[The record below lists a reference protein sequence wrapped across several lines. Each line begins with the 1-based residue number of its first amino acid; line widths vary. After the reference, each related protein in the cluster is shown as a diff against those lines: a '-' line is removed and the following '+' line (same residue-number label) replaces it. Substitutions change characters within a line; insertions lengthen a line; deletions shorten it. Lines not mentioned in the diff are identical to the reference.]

1 MGRRATPPPVAD
13 PFRLMPDAAPL
24 TIQRIAIFP
33 LPGTVLFPGLHLPLH
48 IFEPRY
54 KAMVQEVLARDRQ
67 IGMIQPRQIPGEE
80 FREPP
85 ALYDIGCIG
94 RIIDVEALDE
104 GRFNLVLEGVARF
117 RVRRELDV
125 TTPFRQI
132 EAEIEIEAEEDAV
145 LSSIERASLE
155 REAKRFAARQ
165 GYVVDWD
172 SVGQLD
178 DATLVNG
185 IAQVAPFDA
194 AAKQALLEATPIGAR
209 ADLVVQMMQFF
220 GRFDGDDG
228 RATLQ

>member
-1 MGRRATPPPVAD
+1 MTEAS
-13 PFRLMPDAAPL
+13 PL

-33 LPGTVLFPGLHLPLH
+33 LPGAVLFPGLHLPLH

-54 KAMVQEVLARDRQ
+54 CAMVQEVLARDRQ
-67 IGMIQPRQIPGEE
+67 IGMIQPRQLPGDEN
-80 FREPP
+80 REPP

-94 RIIDVEALDE
+94 KIIDIEALDE
-104 GRFNLVLEGVARF
+104 GRFNLVLEGDTRF

-125 TTPFRQI
+125 TTPFRQV
-132 EAEIEIEAEEDAV
+132 EAEIEHEDEGHAV
-145 LSSIERASLE
+145 LASVERASLE
-155 REAKRFAARQ
+155 REAKRFAERQ
-165 GYVVDWD
+165 GYVVDWNA
-172 SVGQLD
+172 VGQLD

-194 AAKQALLEATPIGAR
+194 AAKQALLETGSIDLR
-209 ADLVVQMMQFF
+209 AELVVQLMQFF